1 MFRSRTD
8 HILGLLRIS
17 ERRYVPQI
25 GIALVLLIAVFST
38 GCGNSVQASNNQ
50 TAQSLH
56 LSATFPNG
64 TANQAYNTVISV
76 SGGSAPYRFSVKSGA
91 MPVGLMLNA
100 MTGSV
105 SGTPTTAGTYSFEIA
120 ATDASLQN
128 QGSQNFSIQV
138 VPPPISS
145 INVTISPASI
155 TIASGHKQQF
165 TATVTGTSN
174 TAVTWATSAGS
185 IDSTGLYTAPTLTT
199 QTMAVISAVS
209 KADTE
214 RKAEATVTISPVSNQ
229 PPTITT
235 ASLPQGQLGSS
246 YNAAFTASGGT
257 LPYTWS
263 KAAGNL
269 PSGLTLGTSGQLSG
283 LPSQAGT
290 YTFTIS
296 VADANALS
304 AQMSFTVTIGAGG
317 NYDGPAELPR
327 VTVSSSMASTPAPGR
342 TITVNAGGDFQAA
355 LNNASCGDTIALQ
368 AGATFH
374 GKYVFPAKA
383 CDDNHWI
390 IVRTSAPDS
399 ALPPEGQRLT
409 PCYGGI
415 ASLPG
420 RPSYACS
427 NAQNV
432 LARLLLDV
440 TGDGA
445 IRLAAGANHY
455 RILGLEITRPV
466 GMTGGARLIMAQGV
480 ADHIVLDRSW
490 LHGTPQDE
498 THAGFAL
505 DGLRYAAVVDSYIN
519 DMKCVSVTGTCT
531 DAHAIS
537 GGVSTTQD
545 GPYLIQNNFL
555 EASGEAVMFGGGPA
569 TTTPADIQIL
579 HNHFFKPWQWMKGQP
594 NFVGGVSGNP
604 FIVKNHMELKNAV
617 RVLAEAN
624 LMENNW
630 GGFSQTG
637 QGIVLSP
644 KNQHVASNNTN
655 VCPVCQV
662 TDVTVRYS
670 HIIHAGGGVQLA
682 TAISG
687 DGTNGAPALAG
698 MRWSLHDLVM
708 DDLSAN
714 YVGDGTAFE
723 IMNAWPTNG
732 LNTVTIN
739 HVTAF
744 SDPTGHMAVVG
755 NMLTNQPMYGIVF
768 TNNIIVTGAHP
779 IWSTGG
785 GTGNCAYYNVPLTTV
800 TACFPAYVF
809 KNNALIG
816 TPSVF
821 PPSTWPSGNFFPAA
835 ISSMEFVGYNSA
847 SGGNLGNYALLSTS
861 PYKNK
866 ATDGSDLGADIAG
879 LTAALAGVE

>member
-1 MFRSRTD
+1 MLRSRTD
-8 HILGLLRIS
+8 HVIGLMRIK

-25 GIALVLLIAVFST
+25 AVLLILLMAVFLTS
-38 GCGNSVQASNNQ
+38 CGNGVQASNGQ
-50 TAQSLH
+50 TAQALR

-64 TANQAYNTVISV
+64 TANHAYNAVISV
-76 SGGSAPYRFSVKSGA
+76 SGGSAPYRFSVKSGT
-91 MPVGLMLNA
+91 MPGGLTLNA
-100 MTGSV
+100 ITGSV
-105 SGTPTTAGTYSFEIA
+105 SGTPTAAGTYPFEIA

-128 QGSQNFSIQV
+128 QGSQGFAIQV
-138 VPPPISS
+138 VSPPISL
-145 INVTISPASI
+145 INVSISPASV
-155 TIASGHKQQF
+155 TLASGHKQQF
-165 TATVTGTSN
+165 TASVTGTSN
-174 TAVTWATSAGS
+174 TAVTWTASAGS
-185 IDSTGLYTAPTLTT
+185 IDSTGLYSAPTVNTPAT
-199 QTMAVISAVS
+199 GIISAAS
-209 KADTE
+209 KADPS
-214 RKAEATVTISPVSNQ
+214 RKVNATVTIAPISNQ

-235 ASLPQGQLGSS
+235 ASLPHGQQGSS
-246 YNAAFTASGGT
+246 YNAGLTASGGT

-263 KAAGNL
+263 MASGN
-269 PSGLTLGTSGQLSG
+269 PPGGLSLSSSGQLSG
-283 LPSQAGT
+283 LPLQAGT
-290 YTFTIS
+290 YSFAIS

-304 AQMSFTVTIGAGG
+304 AQMSFTVNITAGG

-327 VTVSSSMASTPAPGR
+327 ATVSSSMASTPAPGR
-342 TITVNAGGDFQAA
+342 TIAVSAGNDFQAA

-383 CDDNHWI
+383 CDDSHWI

-399 ALPPEGQRLT
+399 ALPAEGQRLT
-409 PCYGGI
+409 PCYGGV

-420 RPSYACS
+420 RPPYSCS

-445 IRLAAGANHY
+445 IRLADGANHY

-466 GMTGGARLIMAQGV
+466 GMTGGATLIMSPGV
-480 ADHIVLDRSW
+480 ANHIVLDRSW
-490 LHGTPQDE
+490 LHGTAQDE
-498 THAGFAL
+498 THGGFNMS
-505 DGLRYAAVVDSYIN
+505 GISYAAVVDSYFN
-519 DMKCVSVTGTCT
+519 DLKCVAVTGTCT
-531 DAHAIS
+531 DAHAVA

-637 QGIVLSP
+637 DGILLSP

-662 TDVTVRYS
+662 TDVTIRYS

-687 DGTNGAPALAG
+687 DGTNGAAALAG
-698 MRWSLHDLVM
+698 TRWSLHDLVM
-708 DDLSAN
+708 DDLSTN
-714 YVGDGTAFE
+714 YVGGGTPFE
-723 IMNAWPTNG
+723 IMNTWPANG

-744 SDPTGHMAVVG
+744 TDPTSHMAVIG
-755 NMLTNQPMYGIVF
+755 NQLTNQPMYGIVF

-779 IWSTGG
+779 IWSSGG

-800 TACFPAYVF
+800 TACFPGYVF

-816 TPSVF
+816 TPSVY
-821 PPSTWPSGNFFPAA
+821 PPSTWPSGNFFPAT
-835 ISSMEFVGYNSA
+835 ISSMNFVGYDSTDI
-847 SGGNLGNYALLSTS
+847 GNYALLSAS
-861 PYKNK
+861 AYKNK
-866 ATDGSDLGADIAG
+866 ATDGTDLGADIAG